1 MQLNQAEKT
10 LMTCSKTTHHVVVL
24 DNAGVQREFGKR
36 RPPLT
41 LAIGAALGI
50 GIAAPFPAA
59 AYDPVTSLGQIGQT
73 ELQQRTGDAVQTTCG
88 QLSQLDNRS
97 MLQDDL
103 FDRCGNMVGN
113 AGELTGNVTGAEPLS
128 LGWQSEEELGAI
140 VQTVANEEL
149 AATRSMATELGV
161 GQANVAF
168 TRLQAVRGGAR
179 FGAYGNSLG
188 LGQAVA
194 ETDSRVPLGDQYGGS
209 AGDSLAGGGW
219 GVFANV
225 NYSTGDRDAT
235 DRENEFDYDSYGITV
250 GADYRL
256 SDHSILGGLVSYENL
271 DSEFDDNSNFSNSP
285 SGTPGGSIDADSW
298 GIGLYGT
305 HYVDKFYVDG
315 LIGYTSTDYDLDRR
329 ILLPLGPTPG
339 GSPAAVAT
347 SRTARGSTDAD
358 SLTLSVG
365 GGMDLNSG
373 ALNYGPFARLT
384 YQNTEVDGYSESGA
398 QGLNLTVEEQE
409 WDSLTL
415 ALGGQIS
422 RASSHD
428 WGVLTPYA
436 RLAWL
441 REFEDDAET
450 MRAFYTVDPQ
460 QNTLIAITDDPDEN
474 YFELNLG
481 MSAVMRDGVQAFFD
495 YQTLLGHRYVD
506 DHSFTVGVRL
516 EL

>member
-1 MQLNQAEKT
+1 MIRNETMRQVAVPDAPGWKP
-10 LMTCSKTTHHVVVL
+10 SP
-24 DNAGVQREFGKR
+24 GKR
-36 RPPLT
+36 RPVLT
-41 LAIGAALGI
+41 FGFGAAIGFGILAA
-50 GIAAPFPAA
+50 FPAV
-59 AYDPVTSLGQIGQT
+59 AYEPTTFLGQIGQT

-97 MLQDDL
+97 SLQEDL
-103 FDRCGNMVGN
+103 FERCGNMVGN
-113 AGELTGNVTGAEPLS
+113 AAQLTGNQSGAEPLS
-128 LGWQSEEELGAI
+128 LGWDTEEELGAI

-149 AATRSMATELGV
+149 AATRSMATELSA
-161 GQANVAF
+161 GQASVAF
-168 TRLQAVRGGAR
+168 SRLQAVRGGAL
-179 FGAYGNSLG
+179 FGAYGNGVG
-188 LGQAVA
+188 LGQALA
-194 ETDSRVPLGDQYGGS
+194 ESDPRAQLSDHTGGG
-209 AGDSLAGGGW
+209 AGDSMVGAW

-225 NYSTGDRDAT
+225 NYSTGERDGT
-235 DRENEFDYDSYGITV
+235 DSENEFDYDSYGITV

-256 SDHSILGGLVSYENL
+256 SNHTILGGLVSYETL
-271 DSEFDDNSNFSNSP
+271 DSDFDDNSNFSTSP
-285 SGTPGGSIDADSW
+285 SSTPGGNIDADSW

-305 HYVDKFYVDG
+305 HYIDQFYVDG
-315 LIGYTSTDYDLDRR
+315 LIGYTSTDYDIDRR
-329 ILLPLGPTPG
+329 ILLPLGPAPG
-339 GSPAAVAT
+339 GGAGAVAT
-347 SRTARGSTDAD
+347 DRTARASTDAD

-384 YQNTEVDGYSESGA
+384 YQDTEVDGYNESGA
-398 QGLNLTVEEQE
+398 QGLNLTVEDQD

-422 RASSHD
+422 RASSQD

-441 REFEDDAET
+441 HEFEDDAET

-460 QNTLIAITDDPDEN
+460 QNELIAITDDPDED

-481 MSAVMRDGVQAFFD
+481 LSAVMRDGVQAFFD
-495 YQTLLGHRYVD
+495 YQTLLSHRYID